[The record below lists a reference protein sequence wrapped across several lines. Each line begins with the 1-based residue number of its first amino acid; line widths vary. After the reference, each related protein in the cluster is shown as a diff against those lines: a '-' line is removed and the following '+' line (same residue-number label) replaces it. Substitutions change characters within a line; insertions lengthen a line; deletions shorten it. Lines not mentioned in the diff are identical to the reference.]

1 MRIGI
6 VTFWQ
11 SGDNY
16 GQQLQCWALQR
27 YLKGIG
33 HEPFLIRYLYKE
45 PLWRKCLKLM
55 AKTVLV
61 YPLLRWWRH
70 REVRRMEAV
79 NRGMYIERRFEEF
92 RKSHIYQTQRIYGS
106 LKELRKD
113 PPTADLYITGS
124 DQVWH
129 PVLLR
134 RKDDRAY
141 WLDFGSDRI
150 RRIAYAASFGSDHC
164 PLRLQAEL
172 TARLSRFD
180 ILSVR
185 EESGVAICQAV
196 GKEAVHVLDP
206 TLLLAKEEYL
216 SLSRDIPPSP
226 SPYIFIYSI
235 NISSN
240 EEICWQELRGL
251 TEREGL

>member
-1 MRIGI
+1 MDQQSAVSRRGI

-79 NRGMYIERRFEEF
+79 NRVKNKVVLRSLGRAISIRLN
-92 RKSHIYQTQRIYGS
+92 GS
-106 LKELRKD
+106 MAL
-113 PPTADLYITGS
+113 
-124 DQVWH
+124 
-129 PVLLR
+129 
-134 RKDDRAY
+134 
-141 WLDFGSDRI
+141 
-150 RRIAYAASFGSDHC
+150 
-164 PLRLQAEL
+164 
-172 TARLSRFD
+172 
-180 ILSVR
+180 
-185 EESGVAICQAV
+185 
-196 GKEAVHVLDP
+196 
-206 TLLLAKEEYL
+206 
-216 SLSRDIPPSP
+216 
-226 SPYIFIYSI
+226 
-235 NISSN
+235 
-240 EEICWQELRGL
+240 
-251 TEREGL
+251 